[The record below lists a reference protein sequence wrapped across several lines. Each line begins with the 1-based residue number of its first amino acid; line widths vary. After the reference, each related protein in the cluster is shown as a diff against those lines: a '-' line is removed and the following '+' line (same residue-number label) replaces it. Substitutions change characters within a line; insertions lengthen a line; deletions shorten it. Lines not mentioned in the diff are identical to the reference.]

1 MVLLEHK
8 FGSKFMPIVAQ
19 EIIQLKVMFV
29 VILGGKEIIHV
40 ENVWLVDHRKSR
52 KLILDFTVFLK

>member
-19 EIIQLKVMFV
+19 EIIQLKVKFV
-29 VILGGKEIIHV
+29 VILEEKETTHA
-40 ENVWLVDHRKSR
+40 ENVWLVDHR
-52 KLILDFTVFLK
+52 